1 MEEENNTNEPE
12 TESSKHSEYKLKR
25 ASNIKENLS
34 MLSPLGLV
42 SPAIC
47 TTSALD
53 VCNFIKA

>member
-12 TESSKHSEYKLKR
+12 TESFKRSEYELKR
-25 ASNIKENLS
+25 ASNIKKKLS
-34 MLSPLGLV
+34 MLNSLGLV
-42 SPAIC
+42 SPAMC